1 MPDLAIEYN
10 IYAALHEESNAPWV
24 WLSTPDL
31 PSRTIVRIR
40 SEKPKRTIYCECRK
54 IDANFIRYYNRDEQR
69 RNITESSI
77 VLVISTWYRN
87 KLEIPGTG
95 MRVLLRVVPYDNW
108 WGELG
113 LYRKHPD
120 RIVRLAV
127 SLGILSVVLG
137 IVGGFLGAL
146 SFAANFLNN

>member
-1 MPDLAIEYN
+1 MPDLAIEYD

-40 SEKPKRTIYCECRK
+40 SEKPKRTIYCEYRK

-69 RNITESSI
+69 RNITEPSI

-87 KLEIPGTG
+87 
-95 MRVLLRVVPYDNW
+95 
-108 WGELG
+108 
-113 LYRKHPD
+113 
-120 RIVRLAV
+120 
-127 SLGILSVVLG
+127 
-137 IVGGFLGAL
+137 
-146 SFAANFLNN
+146 

>member
-1 MPDLAIEYN
+1 
-10 IYAALHEESNAPWV
+10 
-24 WLSTPDL
+24 
-31 PSRTIVRIR
+31 
-40 SEKPKRTIYCECRK
+40 
-54 IDANFIRYYNRDEQR
+54 
-69 RNITESSI
+69 
-77 VLVISTWYRN
+77 
-87 KLEIPGTG
+87 
-95 MRVLLRVVPYDNW
+95 MRELLRAAPCDNW

-137 IVGGFLGAL
+137 IVGVFLSAL